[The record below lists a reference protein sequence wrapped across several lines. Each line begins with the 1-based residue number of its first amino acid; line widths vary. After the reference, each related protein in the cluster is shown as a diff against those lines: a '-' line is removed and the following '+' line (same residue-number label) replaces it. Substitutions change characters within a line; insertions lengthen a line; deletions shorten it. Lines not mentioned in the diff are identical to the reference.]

1 MKVLMRNQ
9 KISAQKLRTV
19 ARTISGDSVSKALQ
33 KLAFAPQKAA
43 KIVEKA
49 LKSAI
54 ANAEF
59 NNNADADFLMVCMI
73 CVDQSYNL
81 KRHTQKAKGRG
92 AQILKPYSHLR
103 IELQATGAQ

>member
-1 MKVLMRNQ
+1 MFVLMRNQ

-19 ARTISGDSVSKALQ
+19 ARVISGVTVSQALQ
-33 KLAFAPQKAA
+33 KLAFAPQKGA

-59 NNNADADFLMVCMI
+59 NHNADVDLLKVGMI

-103 IELQATGAQ
+103 IELTAIGAK